1 MIKVVVVVIIIYL
14 LLLSFQPT
22 RFNKWYPTIQGYPD
36 NMTEIDVMVKEYMNQ
51 RTMYNI
57 RFFELTDPSVMAA
70 FEGKISEEQFNTLKE
85 IIVSP
90 FITQRIMF
98 YKLIYNRARP
108 SQVAPERVNALQS
121 KTAATA
127 SYPAGHAFQAYYAAK
142 ILSEWEPQRKK
153 EWMKIADD
161 VANVRIIAGL
171 HYPSDSEFSR
181 QLVDDLWGVS
191 ADNKNV

>member
-36 NMTEIDVMVKEYMNQ
+36 NMIEIDVMVKEYMNR
-51 RTMYNI
+51 RTLYNI
-57 RFFELTDPSVMAA
+57 RFFELTDLSVMAA
-70 FEGKISEEQFNTLKE
+70 FVGKISEEQFNTLTE

-108 SQVAPERVNALQS
+108 SQVAPERVNALHS

-181 QLVDDLWGVS
+181 QLVDDLWRLS
-191 ADNKNV
+191 THNENV

>member
-1 MIKVVVVVIIIYL
+1 
-14 LLLSFQPT
+14 
-22 RFNKWYPTIQGYPD
+22 
-36 NMTEIDVMVKEYMNQ
+36 
-51 RTMYNI
+51 
-57 RFFELTDPSVMAA
+57 
-70 FEGKISEEQFNTLKE
+70 
-85 IIVSP
+85 
-90 FITQRIMF
+90 MF

-181 QLVDDLWGVS
+181 QLVDGLWGVS